1 MPVTVKTALNK
12 NLIEFTIIED
22 SDTNIHVEDGVSE
35 KLVQVRSLL
44 EHSLVKWNCV
54 KFHVIFHADF
64 KVKIRYVGNQSS
76 NANIVSNVTN
86 FIKHYFYYYFHISY
100 H

>member
-1 MPVTVKTALNK
+1 MTVTVKTALNK

-54 KFHVIFHADF
+54 
-64 KVKIRYVGNQSS
+64 
-76 NANIVSNVTN
+76 
-86 FIKHYFYYYFHISY
+86 
-100 H
+100 